1 MTSVRPRQVYEDN
14 KTYPILV
21 KMSGYHRIVE
31 MSGKQANKENGM
43 SGYNI
48 DFAMS
53 ATLSAKVVEEM
64 VRKVVEEQTGKKV
77 SGVEFKIKSRSMGD
91 QRDSWTDNVLD
102 SCVVTFVADKAKT
115 EYAGIFYAP
124 GTK

>member
-1 MTSVRPRQVYEDN
+1 MTSVRPRQIYEDN

-21 KMSGYHRIVE
+21 KMAGYHRIVE
-31 MSGKQANKENGM
+31 MSGKQANKDNGM

-77 SGVEFKIKSRSMGD
+77 DSIVFTIKSRSMGD

-115 EYAGIFYAP
+115 GYAGIYPP
-124 GTK
+124 GTR

>member
-1 MTSVRPRQVYEDN
+1 
-14 KTYPILV
+14 
-21 KMSGYHRIVE
+21 
-31 MSGKQANKENGM
+31 MSGKQANTENGM

-102 SCVVTFVADKAKT
+102 SCVVTFAADKVTKPVSMD
-115 EYAGIFYAP
+115 YPP
-124 GTK
+124 GFR

>member
-1 MTSVRPRQVYEDN
+1 MTSIRHRQVYEDN
-14 KTYPILV
+14 RTYPILV

-53 ATLSAKVVEEM
+53 ATLSSNVVEEM

-77 SGVEFKIKSRSMGD
+77 ASVTFKHRDISNDRERFGVAGFDGC
-91 QRDSWTDNVLD
+91 T
-102 SCVVTFVADKAKT
+102 VTFVADKAKT
-115 EYAGIFYAP
+115 EYSSLYAP

>member
-1 MTSVRPRQVYEDN
+1 
-14 KTYPILV
+14 
-21 KMSGYHRIVE
+21 

-77 SGVEFKIKSRSMGD
+77 SGVEFKITSRSMGN
-91 QRDSWTDNVLD
+91 QRDGWTENVLD

-115 EYAGIFYAP
+115 EYSSLYAP

>member
-1 MTSVRPRQVYEDN
+1 MTSVRLIQVYEDN

-21 KMSGYHRIVE
+21 KTGGYHRIVE

-53 ATLSAKVVEEM
+53 ATLSSNVVEEM

-77 SGVEFKIKSRSMGD
+77 ASVTFKH
-91 QRDSWTDNVLD
+91 RDISDDRERFSVAGFD
-102 SCVVTFVADKAKT
+102 GCVVTFATDKIKT
-115 EYAGIFYAP
+115 EYSSIYAP

>member
-1 MTSVRPRQVYEDN
+1 
-14 KTYPILV
+14 
-21 KMSGYHRIVE
+21 

-53 ATLSAKVVEEM
+53 ATLSSNVVEEM

-77 SGVEFKIKSRSMGD
+77 DTVTFKHRDISDDRIRFGVASFDGC
-91 QRDSWTDNVLD
+91 T
-102 SCVVTFVADKAKT
+102 VTFVADKAKT
-115 EYAGIFYAP
+115 GYAGIYPP
-124 GTK
+124 GSR

>member
-1 MTSVRPRQVYEDN
+1 
-14 KTYPILV
+14 
-21 KMSGYHRIVE
+21 
-31 MSGKQANKENGM
+31 MSGKQANKDNGM

-77 SGVEFKIKSRSMGD
+77 ASVTFKHCDISNERERFSVAGFD
-91 QRDSWTDNVLD
+91 GCT
-102 SCVVTFVADKAKT
+102 VTFVVDKPKT
-115 EYAGIFYAP
+115 EYAGIYPP
-124 GTK
+124 GSR

>member
-1 MTSVRPRQVYEDN
+1 MTSVRPRQIYEDN

-21 KMSGYHRIVE
+21 KMGGYHRIVE

-53 ATLSAKVVEEM
+53 ATLSANVVEEM

-77 SGVEFKIKSRSMGD
+77 ASVEFKIKSRSMGN
-91 QRDSWTDNVLD
+91 QRDSWTENALDN
-102 SCVVTFVADKAKT
+102 CVVTFVQATPKT
-115 EYAGIFYAP
+115 EYSSLYAP

>member
-1 MTSVRPRQVYEDN
+1 
-14 KTYPILV
+14 
-21 KMSGYHRIVE
+21 MSGFRGLTFE
-31 MSGKQANKENGM
+31 KSLKAFSTEAAPKKSANKENGM

-53 ATLSAKVVEEM
+53 ATLSSNVVEEM

-77 SGVEFKIKSRSMGD
+77 ASVTFKH
-91 QRDSWTDNVLD
+91 RDISNERERFSVAGFDG
-102 SCVVTFVADKAKT
+102 CVVTFVADKAKT
-115 EYAGIFYAP
+115 EYAGIYAP